1 MFYIYKVDL
10 KIGSIPG
17 TDNLNRH
24 LHDHPCRRHIAM
36 GRIMWI
42 TRPCDRTRFC
52 MELNGWLVQGSQIS
66 CIYLE
71 RILLSPLYLL
81 RLGNEGLGGRWGD
94 YNMDFSFVGFKFGMA
109 GKKEDVW
116 VYVIPTS
123 G

>member
-1 MFYIYKVDL
+1 
-10 KIGSIPG
+10 
-17 TDNLNRH
+17 
-24 LHDHPCRRHIAM
+24 
-36 GRIMWI
+36 
-42 TRPCDRTRFC
+42 
-52 MELNGWLVQGSQIS
+52 LNGWLVQGSQIS

-71 RILLSPLYLL
+71 RILLSPLYIL

>member
-1 MFYIYKVDL
+1 MRSYTI
-10 KIGSIPG
+10 
-17 TDNLNRH
+17 
-24 LHDHPCRRHIAM
+24 LHGIERLA
-36 GRIMWI
+36 
-42 TRPCDRTRFC
+42 RTR
-52 MELNGWLVQGSQIS
+52 LTDILYIS
-66 CIYLE
+66 GAYSP
-71 RILLSPLYLL
+71 LSPLYLL